1 MNWGEGVLLKG
12 AQRLNVEGMRNWA
25 NLGQSQLSP
34 IENDLWLNKQVQVTI
49 MVESYLQCI
58 LIIFH

>member
-1 MNWGEGVLLKG
+1 MWVKMNWGEGVLLKG

-25 NLGQSQLSP
+25 SLGQSQLSP

-49 MVESYLQCI
+49 MV
-58 LIIFH
+58 

>member
-12 AQRLNVEGMRNWA
+12 AQRLHVEGMRNWA

-34 IENDLWLNKQVQVTI
+34 IENDL
-49 MVESYLQCI
+49 
-58 LIIFH
+58 